1 MNVPHTLT
9 EDGFESQ
16 IGVNHLGHFLLTNLL
31 LDKIKESSPSK
42 IINVSSSAHFGG
54 NPFFLNFS
62 HNFHS
67 CLQLG

>member
-1 MNVPHTLT
+1 MNVPYTLT

-42 IINVSSSAHFGG
+42 IINVSSAGHFGG
-54 NPFFLNFS
+54 NSYLFLIFF
-62 HNFHS
+62 
-67 CLQLG
+67 